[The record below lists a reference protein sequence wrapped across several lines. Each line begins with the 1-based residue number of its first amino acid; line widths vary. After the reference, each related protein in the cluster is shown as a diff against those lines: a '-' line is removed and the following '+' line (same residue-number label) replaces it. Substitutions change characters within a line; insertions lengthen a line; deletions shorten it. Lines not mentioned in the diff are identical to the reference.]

1 MAADKEPKKKG
12 KTAGQMAIWVILLL
26 LILGLGGFGVTN
38 FSGSVQNVGA
48 VGTKDIPVETYA
60 RALQEQIRAIEAQ
73 TGQSLSFDQAQ
84 SLGLVDQTL
93 SQVITARAFD
103 HETDELGISV
113 GDQTVA
119 EQIRDIPAFQGMN
132 GSFDREAYKF
142 ALDRAG
148 LTEAR
153 FETSLR
159 EETAR
164 SILQGAVASGNAVP
178 DTYADTLLDYLG
190 ERRRITWAR
199 LDESNLDAP
208 IPDPSEEELKTFYDE
223 NIDRY
228 MIPERKRI
236 TYALLTP
243 DMLLDTMEVDQ
254 ALLDQTYEDRRDEFE
269 RPERRLVERLVF
281 SDEDAA
287 TAARERIETGEIDF
301 ETLVEQRGLSLS
313 DIDMGDVTQSQLG
326 RAGEEVFGAASGDVV
341 GPLPTDLGPALF
353 RVNGIFPAQ
362 TTDKAD
368 AMEILREELATG
380 QARRA
385 VETRMEPVEDMLAG
399 GATLEELAEDTEMEL
414 GTIDWYEGL
423 KEGIAAYDGFDA
435 TAEALAEGD
444 YPELEMLDDGGIF
457 AMRLE
462 GTEPAEPAP
471 FEDVRSRVRASWE
484 TQETLAVLRA
494 RAETYRDQLAESAT
508 FESLG
513 LDTKTE
519 DGVTRSGNVLG
530 TGGDFVERV
539 FGMDKGELLVTEG
552 FGAVQIVRLDDIL
565 APDLDDPATAEL
577 REGLKDSVAQ
587 NVGQD
592 LFNAFA
598 TDIRNRAGVRL
609 DQSAINAVHAN
620 FR

>member
-48 VGTKDIPVETYA
+48 VGTKEIPVETYA

-208 IPDPSEEELKTFYDE
+208 IPDPSEEELKAFYDE

-228 MIPERKRI
+228 MIP
-236 TYALLTP
+236 
-243 DMLLDTMEVDQ
+243 
-254 ALLDQTYEDRRDEFE
+254 
-269 RPERRLVERLVF
+269 
-281 SDEDAA
+281 S
-287 TAARERIETGEIDF
+287 
-301 ETLVEQRGLSLS
+301 
-313 DIDMGDVTQSQLG
+313 
-326 RAGEEVFGAASGDVV
+326 AS
-341 GPLPTDLGPALF
+341 
-353 RVNGIFPAQ
+353 
-362 TTDKAD
+362 
-368 AMEILREELATG
+368 
-380 QARRA
+380 
-385 VETRMEPVEDMLAG
+385 
-399 GATLEELAEDTEMEL
+399 
-414 GTIDWYEGL
+414 
-423 KEGIAAYDGFDA
+423 
-435 TAEALAEGD
+435 
-444 YPELEMLDDGGIF
+444 
-457 AMRLE
+457 
-462 GTEPAEPAP
+462 
-471 FEDVRSRVRASWE
+471 ASP
-484 TQETLAVLRA
+484 
-494 RAETYRDQLAESAT
+494 
-508 FESLG
+508 
-513 LDTKTE
+513 
-519 DGVTRSGNVLG
+519 
-530 TGGDFVERV
+530 
-539 FGMDKGELLVTEG
+539 M
-552 FGAVQIVRLDDIL
+552 
-565 APDLDDPATAEL
+565 PC
-577 REGLKDSVAQ
+577 
-587 NVGQD
+587 
-592 LFNAFA
+592 
-598 TDIRNRAGVRL
+598 
-609 DQSAINAVHAN
+609 
-620 FR
+620 

>member
-48 VGTKDIPVETYA
+48 VGNKDIPVETYA

-103 HETDELGISV
+103 HETAELGISV

-178 DTYADTLLDYLG
+178 DTYADTLLNYLG

-199 LDESNLDAP
+199 LDESTLDAP
-208 IPDPSEEELKTFYDE
+208 IPDPSEEELKAFYDE

-287 TAARERIETGEIDF
+287 HTALERIEAGEIDF

-313 DIDMGDVTQSQLG
+313 DIDMGDVTQSRLG
-326 RAGEEVFGAASGDVV
+326 RAGEEVFAAASGDVV

-368 AMEILREELATG
+368 AMEILRQELATD

-385 VETRMEPVEDMLAG
+385 VETRMEPVEDLLAG
-399 GATLEELAEDTEMEL
+399 GATLEELAEETEMEI
-414 GTIDWYEGL
+414 GTIDWYAGL

-435 TAEALAEGD
+435 AAEALADGD

-471 FEDVRSRVRASWE
+471 FEEVRSRVRGSWE

-494 RAETYRDQLAESAT
+494 RAETYRDQLAESAS

-513 LDTKTE
+513 LDTRTE
-519 DGVTRSGNVLG
+519 EGVTRSGNVLG
-530 TGGDFVERV
+530 TGGDFVEQV
-539 FGMDKGELLVTEG
+539 FGMEKGELLVTEG

-598 TDIRNRAGVRL
+598 TDIRNRAGVQL